1 MYIFA
6 LTRSSNRIDHFIL
19 ENFFERLPFV
29 KTDFQSYRHVN
40 WKLLHLYFTDWELPS
55 EWNIILYNFHLVF
68 GSFNYVGTA
77 NRLFSHIITP
87 LCLVYLVCLCTQ
99 FISVFL
105 PNKYLFPRHIF
116 FFFLILTNIFMERT
130 TRKEMEYIF
139 SRFACL
145 FQDSYPRLLY
155 RFHAPFSNF
164 VTFVREYRYYR
175 IFVILPSCMYVC
187 GNFVTRTRYST
198 PRR

>member
-1 MYIFA
+1 MNLCRLSRQIFN
-6 LTRSSNRIDHFIL
+6 LI
-19 ENFFERLPFV
+19 V
-29 KTDFQSYRHVN
+29 MSYRHVEN
-40 WKLLHLYFTDWELPS
+40 YYTCILLIENCRVS
-55 EWNIILYNFHLVF
+55 GILYCIISTWF
-68 GSFNYVGTA
+68 SFLWL
-77 NRLFSHIITP
+77 RR
-87 LCLVYLVCLCTQ
+87 LCLVYLVCLVCLVCLCTQ

-116 FFFLILTNIFMERT
+116 FFFFILTNIFMERT

-139 SRFACL
+139 SRFVYL

-175 IFVILPSCMYVC
+175 IFFILPSCMYVC